1 MTMGKPKDKK
11 AGLTMM
17 SAFKYFLKG
26 NMLFALNGTVLTAI
40 DSVICLFPPL
50 FQQVYTDN
58 IITQKNPE
66 WFTPLLTL
74 YILLFVFELLMW
86 ISFSVLRRKSRPAS
100 PSLRQANWWPAIP
113 PSQKPAN

>member
-26 NMLFALNGTVLTAI
+26 NMLFALNGTVLIAI

-50 FQQVYTDN
+50 
-58 IITQKNPE
+58 
-66 WFTPLLTL
+66 
-74 YILLFVFELLMW
+74 YIPT
-86 ISFSVLRRKSRPAS
+86 ISSRRRILSGLRHC
-100 PSLRQANWWPAIP
+100 
-113 PSQKPAN
+113 